1 MSIEGEARHD
11 RIHSLDR
18 RNLLRWLGVAP
29 LVLPAALTA
38 CANSNASRGWTT
50 SHITG
55 SDHRDGPSQPIRTYG
70 IRYSF

>member
-1 MSIEGEARHD
+1 MTDQGY
-11 RIHSLDR
+11 SLER
-18 RNLLRWLGVAP
+18 RRLLRWLGAAA

-38 CANSNASRGWTT
+38 CASSNASRGWTT

-70 IRYSF
+70 IRYTF